1 MFGMMESV
9 ISRLDRLEN
18 ASLDSHDRRS
28 SSGFGQED
36 KVRRTSGHKR
46 RSHSVENNFSN
57 FKCYNAK
64 DAGNGVKKIICNN
77 NKGYDIDNVALN
89 KVVRNVKDKGVTAKN
104 SNKLKQAQ
112 SLANVNKHSLVD
124 YGTDSYDSD
133 YDGAGSVSP
142 SRYAPDEGDSLT
154 RDFHGDYD
162 YRGDFDVFSDPGNG
176 SGGDSDIHDYDN
188 SGFKAR
194 LKDIRM
200 LFRDI
205 SSHHPQYF
213 VQDTKDLPFY
223 QNPDSLEARKYIR
236 VNKQVPCL
244 KVAPDLSG
252 SWFDPQYFEDPNDCV
267 AVWGPDTKF
276 PSKSRLYP
284 QDYSRKSPPRIPYVK
299 VEDPQV
305 ERFLK
310 AAPIKDANLDA
321 AVFGSASF
329 QVGKFTHST
338 VDGILRGSLQDCF
351 ISDEIFKIL
360 ITLVAKIDEEHHALG
375 GVGHI
380 TTLDSVMQL
389 LLLGAE
395 TNVRTEQQ
403 VVGALV
409 ANKVGL
415 RDRVLNSFIMPTW
428 TKNTLRGSNFLSDKL
443 FGDLPESFKNL
454 VLSENGKHLRARH
467 RGGKSF
473 QSSFSFPINRFASSG
488 NPSGF
493 FGRPRFGNK
502 FRTVKRLQGS
512 AGRFDRQRSDS
523 RKRSRFFQNRGR
535 RARN

>member
-1 MFGMMESV
+1 M
-9 ISRLDRLEN
+9 
-18 ASLDSHDRRS
+18 
-28 SSGFGQED
+28 
-36 KVRRTSGHKR
+36 
-46 RSHSVENNFSN
+46 
-57 FKCYNAK
+57 K
-64 DAGNGVKKIICNN
+64 DAGNKSVKKNMSVNN
-77 NKGYDIDNVALN
+77 LYNVDTVALN
-89 KVVRNVKDKGVTAKN
+89 KVDRNVQVKDKSVTAKN
-104 SNKLKQAQ
+104 NKPRNKKPHT
-112 SLANVNKHSLVD
+112 NVGVNKHSLVD
-124 YGTDSYDSD
+124 YGSDSD
-133 YDGAGSVSP
+133 GSDYNGARFVSP
-142 SRYAPDEGDSLT
+142 ARYG
-154 RDFHGDYD
+154 
-162 YRGDFDVFSDPGNG
+162 RGDNDHCGDVDEFSNPGNG
-176 SGGDSDIHDYDN
+176 SEDDSDIQDYDN
-188 SGFKAR
+188 SGIKAR
-194 LKDIRM
+194 LKDIRL
-200 LFRDI
+200 LFRDLY
-205 SSHHPQYF
+205 SHHPQYF
-213 VQDTKDLPFY
+213 VQGSKDLPFY
-223 QNPDSLEARKYIR
+223 QNPDSREARKYIR
-236 VNKQVPCL
+236 RNKEVPCL

-267 AVWGPDTKF
+267 AVWGSDTKF

-284 QDYSRKSPPRIPYVK
+284 EDYSRKSPPRIPYVK

-310 AAPIKDANLDA
+310 APPIKVANLDA

-329 QVGKFTHST
+329 QVGKFTHSA

-351 ISDEIFKIL
+351 ISDEILKVL

-375 GVGHI
+375 GMGHI

-403 VVGALV
+403 VIGALV

-415 RDRVLNSFIMPTW
+415 RDRVLSSFIMPTQ

-467 RGGKSF
+467 RGSRSF
-473 QSSFSFPINRFASSG
+473 QSSFSYPVNRFASPG

-502 FRTVKRLQGS
+502 SRSVKRLQGS
-512 AGRFDRQRSDS
+512 AGRFDRQKPDS
-523 RKRSRFFQNRGR
+523 RKKSRFFQNRGR